1 MPKLLTAVAVAV
13 LTLSAV
19 PAAAEVLVTDH
30 VRGYCLDANMTTRQF
45 IIWNCHGGSNQN
57 FAFSGYGPVRVG
69 NQCMDTQSGGRQ
81 GQSRAGEA
89 LVLTGCSNARSQR
102 WGYDSAAR
110 ALRNEEGYCA
120 DIAGEGRQR
129 GTPVIVW
136 QCHGRS
142 NQKWVLGR
150 VAGIAQAAGLGVTS
164 QQLQQ
169 LQGADRMINGNGG
182 NIVGSG
188 GGNIVASGGGNIIAA
203 GGGNLVVTQQPN

>member
-1 MPKLLTAVAVAV
+1 MQKLAIALAAAALALATGPAV
-13 LTLSAV
+13 
-19 PAAAEVLVTDH
+19 AEVLVSDH
-30 VRGYCLDANMTTRQF
+30 VQGYCLDANMSTRQF
-45 IIWNCHGGSNQN
+45 IVWNCHGGANQN

-89 LVLTGCSNARSQR
+89 LVLTTCSNARSQR
-102 WGYDSAAR
+102 WGYDGGSR
-110 ALRNEEGYCA
+110 ALRNEEGYCV

-142 NQKWVLGR
+142 NQKWALGR
-150 VAGIAQAAGLGVTS
+150 VAGIGQAGGLGVTG

-169 LQGADRMINGNGG
+169 LLGADRMINGNGG

-203 GGGNLVVTQQPN
+203 GGGNLVVTQRPN